1 MADADDVTRQPSN
14 TPDRA
19 AYRLGY
25 EAAKELIAH
34 ELETVR
40 SYQGRSVVLLSVT
53 AVVVGIGIG
62 GPGGAGLASA
72 TGCWQL
78 IGWQLVTLGL
88 LSSLVGALSLNR
100 PLKGAFDP
108 LPRSFVTIYGDDV
121 KRYPTN
127 DDAYR
132 AMALDG
138 AQASNSV
145 RELCRKRCRWLWA
158 SLAGPPLAVAGLAVL
173 WASAY

>member
-1 MADADDVTRQPSN
+1 MTDDEPTQQGAAEPERV
-14 TPDRA
+14 

-40 SYQGRSVVLLSVT
+40 SYQGRSVVLLSVS
-53 AVVVGIGIG
+53 AVIVGIGIG
-62 GPGGAGLASA
+62 GPGGAGLTSA

-78 IGWQLVTLGL
+78 IGWQLVVLGL
-88 LSSLVGALSLNR
+88 LSSLVSALALNR
-100 PLKGAFDP
+100 RLKGAFDP
-108 LPRSFVTIYGDDV
+108 LPQSFVTIYGDDV
-121 KRYPTN
+121 TRYPTN
-127 DDAYR
+127 DSAYR

-138 AQASNSV
+138 AKASDGV
-145 RELCRKRCRWLWA
+145 RDLCRKRYRWLWA
-158 SLAGPPLAVAGLAVL
+158 SLAGPPLVVAGLAVL